1 MFEIW
6 RRQPGE
12 TAKAYEAF
20 KIYRDLGMVD
30 RSQVKVGERGGK
42 SRVQIERWSARYGWV
57 ERVRAYDAEIEAR
70 EAEEFEQARQQAR
83 EALEKEREEMW
94 QRQRQLSLFVQ
105 NLILERLQRLK
116 PDDIPAARIPE
127 FMEKMFKLERQ
138 ALGLDTGG
146 RGNELDNGQQEENRD
161 TLIFLPQEI
170 GLTAQQVMDAI

>member
-6 RRQPGE
+6 KRQQGE

-20 KIYRDLGMVD
+20 RVYRDLGPVD

-42 SRVQIERWSARYGWV
+42 CRVQIERWSARYGWV

-70 EAEEFEQARQQAR
+70 DAEEIEQARQKAR
-83 EALEKEREEMW
+83 EMLEKDREEMW

-105 NLILERLQRLK
+105 NLILERLQTLK
-116 PDDIPAARIPE
+116 PEDIPASRIPE
-127 FMEKMFKLERQ
+127 FMERMFKLERQ

-146 RGNELDNGQQEENRD
+146 RGNELDNAQQEENRD
-161 TLIFLPQEI
+161 TLIFLPE
-170 GLTAQQVMDAI
+170 GTGVTAQQVMDAI